1 MPGFAQDFPFEG
13 GSAMAERP
21 SFMHLIPAPR
31 TRRTTCVV
39 ADDHPVVLHAV
50 CAYLEARGIKI
61 VARALDGRD
70 ALERI
75 AAQQPEVA
83 LVDFGL
89 PNLKGAEAAG
99 AIRKVAP
106 NTAVIFFTGHADLPH
121 ATAAL
126 DAGARGFVLKE
137 APLWELARAI
147 EVVGAGGCYVDSA
160 FAGALMESG
169 VARLLTSAERELL
182 RLVADGLSDDEIG
195 ERLFLSGHTVE
206 KRLVMVMAKLGVATR
221 IEAAALAL
229 RQESSPEEM
238 EMLRLDS
245 QPQRT

>member
-1 MPGFAQDFPFEG
+1 MPGFAQNFSFEG
-13 GSAMAERP
+13 GSGTTEPSSVMRP
-21 SFMHLIPAPR
+21 IPAPEVR
-31 TRRTTCVV
+31 PTSCVV

-50 CAYLEARGIKI
+50 CAYLEAQGIEI

-83 LVDFGL
+83 LVDLGL
-89 PNLKGAEAAG
+89 PNLSGPDAAG
-99 AIRKVAP
+99 TIRKVAP
-106 NTAVIFFTGHADLPH
+106 DTAVIFFAGHADLVH

-147 EVVGAGGCYVDSA
+147 EVVGAGGCYVDPA
-160 FAGALMESG
+160 FAGALRESG

-182 RLVADGLSDDEIG
+182 RLVADGLTNDEIG
-195 ERLFLSGHTVE
+195 ERLFRSGHTVE
-206 KRLVMVMAKLGVATR
+206 KRLATVTAKLGVATR
-221 IEAAALAL
+221 AEAVALAL
-229 RQESSPEEM
+229 RQ
-238 EMLRLDS
+238 RIIG
-245 QPQRT
+245 

>member
-1 MPGFAQDFPFEG
+1 MPGSAHDVPFEG
-13 GSAMAERP
+13 GSATTERT
-21 SFMHLIPAPR
+21 SSLRLIPAPR
-31 TRRTTCVV
+31 TRRTSCVV

-50 CAYLEARGIKI
+50 CTYLEARGIKI

-83 LVDFGL
+83 LIDLGL

-106 NTAVIFFTGHADLPH
+106 STAVVFYAGHADLAH
-121 ATAAL
+121 AAAAL

-147 EVVGAGGCYVDSA
+147 EVVGAGGCYVDPA

-169 VARLLTSAERELL
+169 VARLLTAAEHDLL
-182 RLVADGLSDDEIG
+182 RLVAEGLSDKAIG
-195 ERLFLSGHTVE
+195 VRLVLSRHTVE
-206 KRLVMVMAKLGVATR
+206 QRLATVMAKLGVSTR
-221 IEAAALAL
+221 TEAVALAL
-229 RQESSPEEM
+229 RQQII
-238 EMLRLDS
+238 D
-245 QPQRT
+245 

>member
-1 MPGFAQDFPFEG
+1 MPGCAQDFPFDG
-13 GSAMAERP
+13 GSATAERS
-21 SFMHLIPAPR
+21 SFMRSIPAPQ
-31 TRRTTCVV
+31 TRPTSCVV

-50 CAYLEARGIKI
+50 CAYLEAWGIEI

-75 AAQQPEVA
+75 AAQQPEIA
-83 LVDFGL
+83 LVDLGL
-89 PNLKGAEAAG
+89 PNLNGGEAAG

-106 NTAVIFFTGHADLPH
+106 ETAVIYFTGHADLVH

-126 DAGARGFVLKE
+126 EAGARGFVLKE

-147 EVVGAGGCYVDSA
+147 EVVGAGGCYVDPA
-160 FAGALMESG
+160 FAEALTEWG

-182 RLVADGLSDDEIG
+182 RLVADDLTSDEIG

-206 KRLVMVMAKLGVATR
+206 KRFATVMAKLGVATR
-221 IEAAALAL
+221 AEAVALAV
-229 RQESSPEEM
+229 RQ
-238 EMLRLDS
+238 
-245 QPQRT
+245 QIIA

>member
-1 MPGFAQDFPFEG
+1 MPGCAQDLPFEG
-13 GSAMAERP
+13 GSATAER
-21 SFMHLIPAPR
+21 SSSMRLIPAPQ
-31 TRRTTCVV
+31 TRPTSCVV

-50 CAYLEARGIKI
+50 CAYLEAWGIEI

-83 LVDFGL
+83 LVDLGL
-89 PNLKGAEAAG
+89 PNLNGAEAAG

-106 NTAVIFFTGHADLPH
+106 KTAVIFFAGHADLVH

-147 EVVGAGGCYVDSA
+147 EIVGAGGCYVDPA

-182 RLVADGLSDDEIG
+182 RLVADGLSDKAIG
-195 ERLFLSGHTVE
+195 VRVVLSRNTVE
-206 KRLVMVMAKLGVATR
+206 KRLATVMAKLGVSTR
-221 IEAAALAL
+221 TEAVALAL
-229 RQESSPEEM
+229 RQQII
-238 EMLRLDS
+238 D
-245 QPQRT
+245 